1 MLLAGIKNGSD
12 AEITY
17 TYDARGNIKT
27 VSEGGVLKQTYHYD
41 ELGRLIRMDDTVTNC
56 TYGYRYNPGGNL
68 TGMDVY
74 DQYIDPDDP
83 DYTSYNLLTT
93 RDYRYQ
99 DSGNWKDL
107 LTYYFGS
114 TITYD
119 AIGNPL
125 NYRNGMTM
133 TWVNGRRLASV
144 TNSGVTTAYTYNDD
158 GIRLTKQVGNNPL
171 VTYETDG
178 GLILCQKTGTGSS
191 AVCVYFFYDASG
203 KAYAMEYNGDMYYYL
218 RNGQGD
224 VIGIIDDTGAVV
236 ARYTYD
242 PWGKPLS
249 VTDGAGNTIA
259 ANATHVANVNP
270 FRYRGYFYDTETGFY
285 YLQSRYYDPVTG
297 RFINA
302 DDVSCLG
309 LEGMVTSYN
318 LFTYCANDPINRFDD
333 SGYGW
338 FSNLIKAVV
347 VVAVVVAVAAVTV
360 ATAGAGTVAACIAV
374 GAAKGAAIG
383 MVSGA
388 AIGAG
393 AGAINHRI
401 QTGSWEGAGQAA
413 LEGMGEGA
421 LSGAITGAITGGIKG
436 YINSSGS
443 VVKPNAKP
451 SGKAF
456 NPNGPSAQIGVD
468 PNTLEISRPILPAK
482 MNAIRMEYQMNGGI
496 YRAVEVWRNGLIYDG
511 NHRVA
516 FAREIGAAIDVIIK

>member
-1 MLLAGIKNGSD
+1 MKDKWI
-12 AEITY
+12 
-17 TYDARGNIKT
+17 
-27 VSEGGVLKQTYHYD
+27 
-41 ELGRLIRMDDTVTNC
+41 
-56 TYGYRYNPGGNL
+56 YN
-68 TGMDVY
+68 
-74 DQYIDPDDP
+74 QYIDFIDP

-133 TWVNGRRLASV
+133 TWVNGRRLSSV
-144 TNSGVTTAYTYNDD
+144 TNSGVTTTYTYNDD
-158 GIRLTKQVGNNPL
+158 GIRLTKQVGNNPI

-178 GLILCQKTGTGSS
+178 GLILCQKTGAGSS
-191 AVCVYFFYDASG
+191 AVYVYFFYDESG
-203 KAYAMEYNGDMYYYL
+203 NAYAMKYNGDMYYYL

-224 VIGIIDDTGAVV
+224 IIGIIDDTGAIV

-242 PWGKPLS
+242 PWGKPLT
-249 VTDGAGNTIA
+249 VKDGNGNTIA
-259 ANATHVANVNP
+259 ANATHIANANP

-421 LSGAITGAITGGIKG
+421 LSGAITGAITGAAGSAAKVWRATKTFDKG
-436 YINSSGS
+436 GFPSSYKS
-443 VVKPNAKP
+443 LKRHYNKHVVKEGLNKSINIIEYADDAVNFSTRNASLLKYTYNYKYNNYTWNFKYVGQGGQFT
-451 SGKAF
+451 SGGKTVTF
-456 NPNGPSAQIGVD
+456 WYKE
-468 PNTLEISRPILPAK
+468 LL
-482 MNAIRMEYQMNGGI
+482 Y
-496 YRAVEVWRNGLIYDG
+496 
-511 NHRVA
+511 
-516 FAREIGAAIDVIIK
+516 